1 MYIQHRKIYIKIMI
15 VAIFNKKVADFYFL
29 FSRILQYLPHFLSAT
44 CVIYT
49 TEENLV
55 MQ

>member
-1 MYIQHRKIYIKIMI
+1 MI
-15 VAIFNKKVADFYFL
+15 VAIFNKKVVDFDFL
-29 FSRILQYLPHFLSAT
+29 FYNILQYLPHFLSAT

-49 TEENLV
+49 IEEKLV

>member
-1 MYIQHRKIYIKIMI
+1 MYIQHRKTYIKIMI
-15 VAIFNKKVADFYFL
+15 VAIFNKKVVDFDFL
-29 FSRILQYLPHFLSAT
+29 FSSILQYLPHFLSAT

-49 TEENLV
+49 VEEKLV